1 MAEGLNKTTTSQ
13 RSGGALVC
21 GGDTTIVGFFQTA
34 KLAFSAAHSPACAA
48 GRASISPLRCLR
60 RGEMNSW
67 AIRVDA
73 KSPMRSPGKLV
84 TGSRPV
90 GSFASACERVTGSR
104 KRAQHLLVGRIE
116 AGGSGFE
123 ENLNN
128 AVNHFKLLWVALCE
142 KRINALADI
151 SRVFFSL
158 QEQKSA
164 WGQSK
169 TFGHGDDRVQAWHFV
184 PTFHIPPEVSSDIA
198 SLRSAFEA
206 EFRRLSK
213 FSDPLCE

>member
-84 TGSRPV
+84 TGSRLLSSESIAHCWPV
-90 GSFASACERVTGSR
+90 YQYWFQTSLFVT
-104 KRAQHLLVGRIE
+104 LV
-116 AGGSGFE
+116 
-123 ENLNN
+123 
-128 AVNHFKLLWVALCE
+128 
-142 KRINALADI
+142 
-151 SRVFFSL
+151 
-158 QEQKSA
+158 
-164 WGQSK
+164 
-169 TFGHGDDRVQAWHFV
+169 
-184 PTFHIPPEVSSDIA
+184 
-198 SLRSAFEA
+198 
-206 EFRRLSK
+206 
-213 FSDPLCE
+213 